1 MSQRGQTSIKRPWV
15 TALVAIVAV
24 VSAAALVHAIAR
36 ERSAV
41 PTAAPSSSTPAPAS
55 SYVKDDKQTTCDK
68 IDAARRDFL
77 TVLEQANPVL
87 DNPDSTPAEIQEQ
100 ADKLLTALEALGTV
114 VLLAAVRAEDETI
127 KLYAF
132 HYGADTDDIQ
142 RVIRMDREDA
152 KTIRNAVRASKFE
165 QYVVDLCLG
174 RPISP
179 PSR

>member
-41 PTAAPSSSTPAPAS
+41 PTAAPSSSSPAPAS

-100 ADKLLTALEALGTV
+100 ADKLLTALEALDPLEKRCPFVRGIEP
-114 VLLAAVRAEDETI
+114 LLPASIELFFDRLWQAPRTEEDI
-127 KLYAF
+127 
-132 HYGADTDDIQ
+132 
-142 RVIRMDREDA
+142 
-152 KTIRNAVRASKFE
+152 
-165 QYVVDLCLG
+165 
-174 RPISP
+174 
-179 PSR
+179 